1 MSKKRRRDGEVR
13 EPLQVYLT
21 ADERSLLDR
30 LAESHGISRAEVLR
44 RGIRAF
50 ALEEGDG
57 TGSPVFALLSSMVG
71 DDWPDDVATHHDE
84 HLTDAYRSP

>member
-1 MSKKRRRDGEVR
+1 MSKKRRRAGEVR

-21 ADERSLLDR
+21 ADERALLDR
-30 LAESHGISRAEVLR
+30 VAESHGISRAEVLR

-57 TGSPVFALLSSMVG
+57 TGSPVFTLLSSLAG
-71 DDWPDDVATHHDE
+71 DDWPDDVAAHHDE
-84 HLTDAYRSP
+84 YLTDAYRTQ